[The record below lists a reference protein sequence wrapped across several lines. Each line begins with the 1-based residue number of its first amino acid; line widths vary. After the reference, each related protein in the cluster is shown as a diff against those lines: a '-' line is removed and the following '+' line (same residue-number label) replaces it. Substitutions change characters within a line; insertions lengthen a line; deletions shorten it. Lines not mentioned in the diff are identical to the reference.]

1 MKTLQEY
8 LNESI
13 TEALKAPTFNEE
25 SKIRTLGGREK
36 ETVFTIDGMSILGYA
51 QGDEKAMMELV
62 TKAGRKEK
70 IYALHYNRVFGAWE
84 TVITSYYTNAYGK
97 TDDEIMGSSS
107 DGTGITKN
115 KIEYWAENND
125 VLVKIS

>member
-13 TEALKAPTFNEE
+13 TEALKTPTFNEE

-36 ETVFTIDGMSILGYA
+36 ETIFTIDGMSILGYA

-62 TKAGRKEK
+62 TKADRKEK
-70 IYALHYNRVFGAWE
+70 IYVLRYNRIFGAWE
-84 TVITSYYTNAYGK
+84 TVLTSYYTNAYGK